1 MMATRV
7 GGADR
12 RRTDL
17 DWGFGL
23 GVDADGRRDVDR
35 LSEVTEEGM
44 ASCSSI
50 GKKPNLVS
58 RISYFVKREAE
69 AGRRPE

>member
-12 RRTDL
+12 RRTGL

-23 GVDADGRRDVDR
+23 AVDADGRRDVDR

-44 ASCSSI
+44 ASCSS
-50 GKKPNLVS
+50 LV
-58 RISYFVKREAE
+58 RQRCEAYLVTREAF
-69 AGRRPE
+69 

>member
-12 RRTDL
+12 RRTGL

-44 ASCSSI
+44 AS
-50 GKKPNLVS
+50 
-58 RISYFVKREAE
+58 
-69 AGRRPE
+69 

>member
-12 RRTDL
+12 RRTGL

-35 LSEVTEEGM
+35 LPEVAEEGM
-44 ASCSSI
+44 VSGSS
-50 GKKPNLVS
+50 LV
-58 RISYFVKREAE
+58 
-69 AGRRPE
+69 AGR